1 MFLLGTLRESNTNTW
16 TERSVYL
23 RLKQDILVGNKEV
36 LLAYMSGNIWL
47 VGRVSQY
54 FYTDLDYILGVD
66 LVVYCT
72 ILLLDYNLV
81 VE

>member
-1 MFLLGTLRESNTNTW
+1 
-16 TERSVYL
+16 
-23 RLKQDILVGNKEV
+23 
-36 LLAYMSGNIWL
+36 MSGNIWL

-54 FYTDLDYILGVD
+54 FYTDLDYILGVN

-81 VE
+81 VELSLSENTLYLIVVVS